1 MRKIFT
7 TLLFLVS
14 IVLSNSGLAKAQS
27 GEGWSL
33 EGEVLTIT
41 SNTPKL
47 EVDPQEYPGQSWYD
61 LYADQVTTLV
71 FGDGVTVISDDLV
84 SGNVTVFGRHF
95 SNLTTVSI
103 GKNVEKIGVLE
114 NATGS
119 SGVFSWCNKLTTV
132 EFQTPSKLKTIN
144 ASSFFN
150 ALGLQSIS
158 LPSTV
163 EEIGDEAFGQC
174 QGLKTI
180 NLNETALRRLGKR
193 AFMSCS
199 NLTNIKLPATVET
212 IGDYAFSGCA
222 VLESVTI
229 EENEGDFPVLQ
240 TIGQGAFFSCD
251 LIETVPLIPSA
262 QTELGYGTFY
272 GCKNLRSIQFAS
284 NSQLEKIA
292 DADQN
297 YGAFAYSGIE
307 HITLPKSIKYI
318 GAQAFEFCESLISV
332 DFEEE
337 SVLEDIAD
345 KAFWRSGLQ
354 EIILPETV
362 KTIGEVA
369 FSETQVKAIQFP
381 DNITV
386 IEKQAFAFTLLENI
400 DVPSSL
406 ITLGSGAFQNCENL
420 ITATFRGSDA
430 PARTGAIFGSC
441 KNLTDIYVPVGA
453 EGYKDTFLEYQD
465 KLRFTLPSED
475 TGDICEFDGNADY
488 HLAYDVEKGWSYEKE
503 DGTVVYFSGK
513 VTGSTTGN
521 LTVNIPEGVCTLVFQ
536 DCSLSTL
543 IVEGKD
549 GTLWVDGDVVANE
562 VIGNI
567 HLIED
572 GFIQAPEGQGIV
584 TLKEPEEGGSYTA
597 FVFGQMFEN
606 GQRLPIGSYVSFSI
620 KPEEGYVL
628 DTAMFGTKS
637 MKDTYWEGLVNYTIT
652 KDDSDLTVTITF
664 KKEEVALDL
673 KEVKDTVRI
682 TYENNNWYYQET
694 GKEKVAFD
702 GSITGANDEIVLLAE
717 NIPADAPTLQFA
729 EGSGVGSLVVFE
741 GSSLRVEGRV
751 TVGSVSGNITAS
763 ETATIAPSEN
773 VVPVEIPDEEPTGGS
788 YAVTAFGQSVENN
801 TQLPAGTVLSF
812 EITIEDGYELASA
825 TIGGNSL
832 VEELSPLRT
841 KAVSTTVNRYYE
853 ITGKET
859 DLTVKVSFREKIT
872 DPDTDPDPGTDP
884 DPDPTPDP
892 DPDPT
897 PTPDPEP
904 TINLTLPAIEGATTT
919 PAAGTY
925 EIEEGEGFSF
935 VIVLDE
941 DYDQSK
947 PIVKVN
953 GKVLEPDADG
963 VYQLTRLSDDV
974 TITIEGIV
982 KNEEDPTSISGA
994 EDNVTKVWASHGYLH
1009 IQSYEAG
1016 TAYIIS
1022 TNGKLHKILTL
1033 PEGETVTAM
1042 PQGVYIVRIGGQSY
1056 KLRF

>member
-27 GEGWSL
+27 GEGWFL

-47 EVDPQEYPGQSWYD
+47 EVDPQEYPDQSWYN

-84 SGNVTVFGRHF
+84 SGNVTVFGRYF

-119 SGVFSWCNKLTTV
+119 SGVFSGCGKLTTV

-150 ALGLQSIS
+150 ASGLQSIS

-180 NLNETALRRLGKR
+180 NLNETALRRLGKN

-229 EENEGDFPVLQ
+229 EGNEGDLPVLQ

-262 QTELGYGTFY
+262 QTELGCGTFY

-284 NSQLEKIA
+284 SSQLEKIA

-318 GAQAFEFCESLISV
+318 GTQAFEYCESLISV

-369 FSETQVKAIQFP
+369 FSETQVKAILFP
-381 DNITV
+381 DNITA
-386 IEKQAFAFTLLENI
+386 IGNQAFAFTPLENI
-400 DVPSSL
+400 DVPGSL
-406 ITLGSGAFQNCENL
+406 VTLGSGAFQNCEYL

-430 PARTGAIFGSC
+430 PAYTGAIFGSC
-441 KNLTDIYVPVGA
+441 INLTDIYVPVGA
-453 EGYKDTFLEYQD
+453 EGYKDTFSEYQD

-475 TGDICEFDGNADY
+475 TGDICELDGNADY

-503 DGTVVYFSGK
+503 DGTIVYFSGK

-521 LTVNIPEGVCTLVFQ
+521 VMVNIPEDVCTLVFQ
-536 DCSLSTL
+536 NCCLGTL
-543 IVEGKD
+543 FVDGK
-549 GTLWVDGDVVANE
+549 GTLWVKGDVIASKVS
-562 VIGNI
+562 GNI

-572 GFIQAPEGQGIV
+572 GFIQAPEGKGIV
-584 TLKEPEEGGSYTA
+584 TLKEPTEGGSYTA
-597 FVFGQMFEN
+597 FAFGKMFEN
-606 GQRLPIGSYVSFSI
+606 GWRLPIGSYVSFKI
-620 KPEEGYVL
+620 NPQEGYVL
-628 DTAMFGTKS
+628 DTALFGTKS
-637 MKDTYWEGLVNYTIT
+637 MIDTYWEGLVNYTIT
-652 KDDSDLTVTITF
+652 DDDTDLTVTITF
-664 KKEEVALDL
+664 KKEESLDTPLDL
-673 KEVKDTVRI
+673 TQVTDTVTV
-682 TYENNNWYYQET
+682 TYENNNWYYQES
-694 GKEKVAFD
+694 GKEKVAFT
-702 GSITGANDEIVLLAE
+702 GEVTGASNVVLLAE
-717 NIPADAPTLQFA
+717 DIPTNVPALQFA
-729 EGSGVGSLVVFE
+729 EGSSVGSLVVSE
-741 GSSLRVEGRV
+741 GSSLLVEGHV
-751 TVGSVSGNITAS
+751 TVSSVSGNITAS
-763 ETATIAPSEN
+763 VTADI
-773 VVPVEIPDEEPTGGS
+773 VVPSSESVPPVETLNEEQSGGS
-788 YAVTAFGQSVENN
+788 YKVMAFGNRVEDN
-801 TQLPAGTVLSF
+801 TKLPEGTILSF
-812 EITIEDGYELASA
+812 EIVIQDGYELASA
-825 TIGGNSL
+825 TIGGNPL
-832 VEELSPLRT
+832 VESLSLLRT
-841 KAVSTTVNRYYE
+841 RMASTTVNRYYE
-853 ITGKET
+853 IQGDE
-859 DLTVKVSFREKIT
+859 DNLKVEITFREIVT
-872 DPDTDPDPGTDP
+872 DEPEDPDT
-884 DPDPTPDP
+884 
-892 DPDPT
+892 
-897 PTPDPEP
+897 P
-904 TINLTLPAIEGATTT
+904 TIDPVKYYNITSTSVCDGIEISFSK
-919 PAAGTY
+919 GTVR
-925 EIEEGEGFSF
+925 EGGS
-935 VIVLDE
+935 VIVYVEKDE
-941 DYDQSK
+941 ANYTFDNLKLYCKRTNYGAWEELQESTQPGEYK
-947 PIVKVN
+947 INNIWTHIYVKAEGSEKKNPTGMEEVEGVKVYT
-953 GKVLEPDADG
+953 KDG
-963 VYQLTRLSDDV
+963 SLFVQTPQREQVIIISMTGAV
-974 TITIEGIV
+974 V
-982 KNEEDPTSISGA
+982 KNEEQIGL
-994 EDNVTKVWASHGYLH
+994 KQYHGLNPGIFVVRVGNKTY
-1009 IQSYEAG
+1009 
-1016 TAYIIS
+1016 
-1022 TNGKLHKILTL
+1022 KIRLN
-1033 PEGETVTAM
+1033 
-1042 PQGVYIVRIGGQSY
+1042 
-1056 KLRF
+1056 